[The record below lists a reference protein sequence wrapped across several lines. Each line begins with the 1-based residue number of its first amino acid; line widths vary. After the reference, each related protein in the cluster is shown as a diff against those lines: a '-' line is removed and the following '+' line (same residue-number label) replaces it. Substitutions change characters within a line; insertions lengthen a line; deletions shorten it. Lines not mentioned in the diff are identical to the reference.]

1 MTGLFARPLH
11 DGQKAETADEPL
23 RPAASALATRLY
35 AVNGCVMGWHSV
47 IGLPAR
53 QGAAA

>member
-1 MTGLFARPLH
+1 MTMRTASIPSKG
-11 DGQKAETADEPL
+11 GTAEETL

-35 AVNGCVMGWHSV
+35 AVNGCVMGWHPV